1 MPSFFSRFLCPFVLF
16 GLFVSIGAVSVSAND
31 KADLFQYFTSETNL
45 WTQISPSLAENVL
58 DYGDFRSGNPL
69 RSTTCWFDSLP
80 LDETLIEFDENRR
93 VSAFR
98 LSVVNRGDSGG
109 LDMEEFEKI
118 RSKCEALLIE
128 WTGFVGGAEEQ
139 QKVQHAI
146 WKQITWSLPDCDIH
160 LVWGL
165 SSRHRAETTRVL
177 MDERAEF
184 VRIDVLPKKEQSRAS
199 ASSLSIV
206 PRQKPAEVA
215 QVQTNLL
222 ERIIRT
228 PDGYVLIGGVPMV
241 DQGMKG
247 YCAVATISRIMQL
260 YGMTVDQHE
269 IAQLSNASP
278 TAGTDSNEMME
289 VLRRSGSRLGITSK
303 SLLSDDNLDTEK
315 ILQLYNREARRSN
328 LDAMKFDRRPWRI
341 LLSEMDAEVL
351 RRAKMS
357 QTREYKVFLDAIRKH
372 VDLGVPLAWSM
383 VLGKVP
389 EQGRTPQTAG
399 GHMRLIIGYNDQT
412 EELVFSDSWGVGHE
426 AKRITMQNAWTV
438 TDGLYSIELR

>member
-1 MPSFFSRFLCPFVLF
+1 
-16 GLFVSIGAVSVSAND
+16 
-31 KADLFQYFTSETNL
+31 
-45 WTQISPSLAENVL
+45 
-58 DYGDFRSGNPL
+58 
-69 RSTTCWFDSLP
+69 
-80 LDETLIEFDENRR
+80 
-93 VSAFR
+93 
-98 LSVVNRGDSGG
+98 
-109 LDMEEFEKI
+109 
-118 RSKCEALLIE
+118 
-128 WTGFVGGAEEQ
+128 
-139 QKVQHAI
+139 
-146 WKQITWSLPDCDIH
+146 
-160 LVWGL
+160 
-165 SSRHRAETTRVL
+165 
-177 MDERAEF
+177 
-184 VRIDVLPKKEQSRAS
+184 
-199 ASSLSIV
+199 
-206 PRQKPAEVA
+206 
-215 QVQTNLL
+215 
-222 ERIIRT
+222 
-228 PDGYVLIGGVPMV
+228 
-241 DQGMKG
+241 
-247 YCAVATISRIMQL
+247 MQL
-260 YGMTVDQHE
+260 YGMKVDQHE

-341 LLSEMDAEVL
+341 LLSEMDTEVL

-357 QTREYKVFLDAIRKH
+357 QTREYKVFLDAIRTH